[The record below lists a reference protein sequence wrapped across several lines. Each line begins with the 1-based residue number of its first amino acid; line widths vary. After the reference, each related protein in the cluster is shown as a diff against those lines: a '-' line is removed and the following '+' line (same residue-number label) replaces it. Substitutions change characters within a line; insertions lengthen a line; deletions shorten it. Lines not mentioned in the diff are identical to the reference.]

1 MGDVSSN
8 DGVPVFIKPSPKE
21 VAYISENARP
31 GTKVFQV
38 EAMDPDDPQTA
49 NGQLI
54 YSLPEDGADIRRLFF
69 IDPSSGL
76 LTTKASIISMKDWVT
91 RRR

>member
-1 MGDVSSN
+1 M
-8 DGVPVFIKPSPKE
+8 
-21 VAYISENARP
+21 
-31 GTKVFQV
+31 FQV

-76 LTTKASIISMKDWVT
+76 LTTKVSIMSMKD
-91 RRR
+91 